1 MCLHFWSLCIRERG
15 RKRVRAWGGG
25 VGGKR
30 SNTALKALEMENDTN
45 REVVIIIFD
54 QATGSTI

>member
-1 MCLHFWSLCIRERG
+1 MPALLVFVYTREREEE
-15 RKRVRAWGGG
+15 RESWGWGW
-25 VGGKR
+25 GGKR

>member
-1 MCLHFWSLCIRERG
+1 VPALLVLCIRERG
-15 RKRVRAWGGG
+15 RRRGRERDKRR
-25 VGGKR
+25 
-30 SNTALKALEMENDTN
+30 NTALKAQEMENDTN

>member
-1 MCLHFWSLCIRERG
+1 MCLHFWSCVYEREGG
-15 RKRVRAWGGG
+15 REGEQGD
-25 VGGKR
+25 KR

>member
-1 MCLHFWSLCIRERG
+1 MYTGEREEERERE
-15 RKRVRAWGGG
+15 REREKQ
-25 VGGKR
+25 
-30 SNTALKALEMENDTN
+30 SNTALKAHEMENDTN